1 MNHKQIIY
9 FYLKSS
15 FDVIFGILGLIL
27 ISPLFLLIGISI
39 KIDSKG
45 PIFFKQKRIGMH
57 QKHFYIYKFRTMRI
71 DTPRNT
77 PTHQMKNPDQ
87 WITRV
92 GHFLR
97 KTSLDEIPQMI
108 NIAKGEMSFIGPRPA
123 LWNQYDLMDEREKR
137 NVHQVKPGVTGW
149 AQVKGRDRLSIR
161 DKAQLDGDYITLF
174 GAFTDLRIVFLTV
187 RAILTKDGIVEGGTG
202 TLEKE
207 ADHND

>member
-1 MNHKQIIY
+1 
-9 FYLKSS
+9 
-15 FDVIFGILGLIL
+15 
-27 ISPLFLLIGISI
+27 
-39 KIDSKG
+39 
-45 PIFFKQKRIGMH
+45 
-57 QKHFYIYKFRTMRI
+57 MRI

-87 WITRV
+87 WITHV

-149 AQVKGRDRLSIR
+149 AQVKGRDRLSIK
-161 DKAQLDGDYITLF
+161 DKAQLDGDYIDLF
-174 GAFTDLRIVFLTV
+174 GALTDLRIVFLTV
-187 RAILTKDGIVEGGTG
+187 LAILTKDGIVEGGTG